1 LNTETI
7 RDDLAEKFSK
17 ILFKHGLLAWFTLKC
32 NLFVTL
38 IESSGLQGHS
48 NVAGVGTTSSEG
60 VNMTRR
66 KEQCQIYLLV
76 FYCSVIDNS
85 HYEATL
91 FSVAIWFF
99 PIILSAVIP
108 RKVSKEF

>member
-1 LNTETI
+1 MFKNHL
-7 RDDLAEKFSK
+7 KF
-17 ILFKHGLLAWFTLKC
+17 ICCLCLYL
-32 NLFVTL
+32 LFVCR
-38 IESSGLQGHS
+38 ICKSGQ
-48 NVAGVGTTSSEG
+48 VW
-60 VNMTRR
+60 